1 MFDKHTLYLYK
12 RLLTY
17 IKPYWKVVAITLVA
31 LVIAAAM
38 EPMMPALL
46 KPLVDDSL
54 IGKDPTAITLI
65 PLLIMLV
72 FIIKGLAE
80 YASKLASEWVAHKA
94 ILDIRAQMFAK
105 INNLPQQAHHD
116 YTTGKLLSKITYD
129 VAQVGA
135 SLSQAWIIIIR
146 DTLIIIG
153 LLGFLFYTSWQ
164 LTLLMIVIGPVIA
177 FVIERA
183 SRLMRHSSKEMQGTM
198 GELTQR
204 LEEGLNGHKEIKIYG
219 AEHYEQQRFFTTAE
233 TLRKHTMDV
242 VKVSAANVPI
252 VQMLAAIA
260 LSGVLYAA
268 SLMSAQNLF
277 TPGEFI
283 AFITAMAMIFE
294 PIRRLTTINVT
305 IQKGMAAAESIF
317 ELLDQP
323 DEPNTGTHLLHA
335 PHGHIE
341 FKDVTFQYPGSHAP
355 ALSQFNLSIPAKQT
369 TALVGQS
376 GSGKTTLAN
385 LITRFYEPQNGQV
398 LIDGTPLN
406 QLELN
411 NVRQH
416 IAYVSQNV
424 VLFNDTLAANIAYGQ
439 SDVAQSDIIAAA
451 KAAFAWEF
459 IEKLPL
465 GLDTQI
471 GDNGASLSGG
481 QRQRIAIARAFLK
494 NAPILIMDEA
504 TSALDNQSEQMI
516 QQAMDKLKQ
525 NRTVILIAHRL
536 STIEKAQ
543 KIVLLQHGQLAEMG
557 THQSLLAQNG
567 LYAHLYQQGHDIDAQ
582 HT

>member
-1 MFDKHTLYLYK
+1 MLDKHTLHLYK
-12 RLLTY
+12 RLLNY

-38 EPMMPALL
+38 EPLMPALL

-54 IGKDPTAITLI
+54 IAKNPDSIATI

-72 FIIKGLAE
+72 FVVKGLAE
-80 YASKLASEWVAHKA
+80 YASKVASEWVAHKA

-105 INNLPQQAHHD
+105 INSLPQQTHHD

-129 VAQVGA
+129 VPQVGA

-146 DTLIIIG
+146 DTLIVLG
-153 LLGFLFYTSWQ
+153 LIGFLLYTSWQ
-164 LTLLMIVIGPVIA
+164 LTLLMLIIGPVIA
-177 FVIERA
+177 FIIDRA
-183 SRLMRHSSKEMQGTM
+183 SRLMRQSSKAMQNTM

-204 LEEGLNGHKEIKIYG
+204 LEESLNGHKEIKIYG
-219 AEHYEQQRFFTTAE
+219 AEHYEQARFHATAE
-233 TLRKHTMDV
+233 NLRKHTMDV
-242 VKVSAANVPI
+242 VKVSAANVPM

-260 LSGVLYAA
+260 LAGVLYAA
-268 SLMSAQNLF
+268 SVMSAQDLF

-294 PIRRLTTINVT
+294 PIRRLTNINVV

-323 DEPNTGTHLLHA
+323 DEPNTGTLKLSGVQGQIRFENVSFRYA
-335 PHGHIE
+335 
-341 FKDVTFQYPGSHAP
+341 GSDQP
-355 ALSQFNLSIPAKQT
+355 ALQEFNLTLPAKET

-385 LITRFYEPQNGQV
+385 LITRFYQPQSGQIW
-398 LIDGTPLN
+398 IDDTPLN
-406 QLELN
+406 DIELHN
-411 NVRQH
+411 LRDQ

-424 VLFNDTLAANIAYGQ
+424 VLFNDTLAANIAYGHDE
-439 SDVAQSDIIAAA
+439 SDEAAIIAAA
-451 KAAFAWEF
+451 KAAHAWEF
-459 IEKLPL
+459 IEKLPQ
-465 GLDTQI
+465 GLNTVV
-471 GDNGASLSGG
+471 GDQGASLSGG

-516 QQAMDKLKQ
+516 QQAMDTLRRD
-525 NRTVILIAHRL
+525 RTVIIIAHRL
-536 STIEKAQ
+536 STIESADQ
-543 KIVLLQHGQLAEMG
+543 IVVMEHGRLAEIG
-557 THQSLLAQNG
+557 NHQTLLTQNG
-567 LYAHLYQQGHDIDAQ
+567 IYARLYQNGEALA
-582 HT
+582 

>member
-1 MFDKHTLYLYK
+1 MLDKHTLHLYK
-12 RLLTY
+12 RLLNY

-38 EPMMPALL
+38 EPLMPALL

-54 IGKDPTAITLI
+54 IAKNPDSIATI

-72 FIIKGLAE
+72 FVVKGLAE
-80 YASKLASEWVAHKA
+80 YASKVASEWVAHKA

-105 INNLPQQAHHD
+105 INSLPQQTHHD

-129 VAQVGA
+129 VPQVGA

-146 DTLIIIG
+146 DTLIVLG
-153 LLGFLFYTSWQ
+153 LIGFLLYTSWQ
-164 LTLLMIVIGPVIA
+164 LTLLMLIIGPVIA
-177 FVIERA
+177 FIIDRA
-183 SRLMRHSSKEMQGTM
+183 SRLMRQSSKAMQNTM

-204 LEEGLNGHKEIKIYG
+204 LEESLNGHKEIKIYG
-219 AEHYEQQRFFTTAE
+219 AEHYEQARFHATAE
-233 TLRKHTMDV
+233 NLRKHTMDV
-242 VKVSAANVPI
+242 VKVSAANVPM

-260 LSGVLYAA
+260 LAGVLYAA
-268 SLMSAQNLF
+268 SVMSAQDLF

-294 PIRRLTTINVT
+294 PIRRLTNINVV

-323 DEPNTGTHLLHA
+323 DEPNTGTLKLSGVQGQIRFENVSFRYA
-335 PHGHIE
+335 
-341 FKDVTFQYPGSHAP
+341 GSDQP
-355 ALSQFNLSIPAKQT
+355 ALQEFNLTLPAKET

-385 LITRFYEPQNGQV
+385 LITRFYQPQSGQIW
-398 LIDGTPLN
+398 IDNTPLN
-406 QLELN
+406 DIELHN
-411 NVRQH
+411 LRDQ

-424 VLFNDTLAANIAYGQ
+424 VLFNDTLAANIAYGH
-439 SDVAQSDIIAAA
+439 DEFDEAAIIAAA
-451 KAAFAWEF
+451 KAAHAWEF
-459 IEKLPL
+459 IEKLPQ
-465 GLDTQI
+465 GLNTVV
-471 GDNGASLSGG
+471 GDQGASLSGG

-516 QQAMDKLKQ
+516 QQAMDTLRRD
-525 NRTVILIAHRL
+525 RTVIIIAHRL
-536 STIEKAQ
+536 STIESADQ
-543 KIVLLQHGQLAEMG
+543 IVVMEHGRLAEIG
-557 THQSLLAQNG
+557 NHQTLLTQNG
-567 LYAHLYQQGHDIDAQ
+567 IYARLYQNGEALA
-582 HT
+582 

>member
-1 MFDKHTLYLYK
+1 MLDKHTLHLYK

-38 EPMMPALL
+38 EPLMPALL

-54 IGKDPTAITLI
+54 IAKNPDSIATI

-72 FIIKGLAE
+72 FVVKGLAE
-80 YASKLASEWVAHKA
+80 YASKVASEWVAHKA

-105 INNLPQQAHHD
+105 INSLPQQTHHD

-129 VAQVGA
+129 VPQVGA

-146 DTLIIIG
+146 DTLIILG
-153 LLGFLFYTSWQ
+153 LIGFLLYTSWQ
-164 LTLLMIVIGPVIA
+164 LTLLMLIIGPVIA
-177 FVIERA
+177 FIIDRA
-183 SRLMRHSSKEMQGTM
+183 SRLMRQSSKAMQNTM

-219 AEHYEQQRFFTTAE
+219 AEHYEQARFHATAE
-233 TLRKHTMDV
+233 NLRKHTMDV
-242 VKVSAANVPI
+242 VKVSAANVPM

-260 LSGVLYAA
+260 LAGVLYAA
-268 SLMSAQNLF
+268 SVMSAQDLF

-294 PIRRLTTINVT
+294 PIRRLTNINVV

-323 DEPNTGTHLLHA
+323 DEPNTGTLKLSGVQGQIRFENVSFRYA
-335 PHGHIE
+335 
-341 FKDVTFQYPGSHAP
+341 GSDQP
-355 ALSQFNLSIPAKQT
+355 ALQEFNLTLPAKQT

-385 LITRFYEPQNGQV
+385 LITRFYQPQSGQIW
-398 LIDGTPLN
+398 IDDTPLN
-406 QLELN
+406 DIELHN
-411 NVRQH
+411 LRDQ

-424 VLFNDTLAANIAYGQ
+424 VLFNDTLAANIAYGH
-439 SDVAQSDIIAAA
+439 DEFDEAAIIAAA
-451 KAAFAWEF
+451 KAAHAWEF
-459 IEKLPL
+459 IEKLPQ
-465 GLDTQI
+465 GLNTVV
-471 GDNGASLSGG
+471 GDQGASLSGG

-516 QQAMDKLKQ
+516 QQAMDTLRRD
-525 NRTVILIAHRL
+525 RTVIIIAHRL
-536 STIEKAQ
+536 STIESADQ
-543 KIVLLQHGQLAEMG
+543 IVVMEHGRLAEIG
-557 THQSLLAQNG
+557 NHQTLLTQNG
-567 LYAHLYQQGHDIDAQ
+567 IYARLYQNGEALA
-582 HT
+582 

>member
-1 MFDKHTLYLYK
+1 MLDKHTLHLYK
-12 RLLTY
+12 RLLNY

-38 EPMMPALL
+38 EPLMPALL

-54 IGKDPTAITLI
+54 IAKNPDSIATI

-72 FIIKGLAE
+72 FVVKGLAE
-80 YASKLASEWVAHKA
+80 YASKVASEWVAHKA

-105 INNLPQQAHHD
+105 INSLPQQTHHD

-129 VAQVGA
+129 VPQVGA

-146 DTLIIIG
+146 DTLIVLG
-153 LLGFLFYTSWQ
+153 LIGFLLYTSWQ
-164 LTLLMIVIGPVIA
+164 LTLLMLIIGPVIA
-177 FVIERA
+177 FIIDRA
-183 SRLMRHSSKEMQGTM
+183 SRLMRQSSKAMQNTM

-204 LEEGLNGHKEIKIYG
+204 LEESLNGHKEIKIYG
-219 AEHYEQQRFFTTAE
+219 AEHYEQARFHATAE
-233 TLRKHTMDV
+233 NLRKHTMDV
-242 VKVSAANVPI
+242 VKVSAANVPM

-260 LSGVLYAA
+260 LAGVLYAA
-268 SLMSAQNLF
+268 SVMSAQDLF

-294 PIRRLTTINVT
+294 PIRRLTNINVV

-323 DEPNTGTHLLHA
+323 DEPNTGTLKLSGVQGQIRFENVSFRYA
-335 PHGHIE
+335 
-341 FKDVTFQYPGSHAP
+341 GSDQP
-355 ALSQFNLSIPAKQT
+355 ALQEFNLTLPAKET

-385 LITRFYEPQNGQV
+385 LITRFYQPQSGQIW
-398 LIDGTPLN
+398 IDNTPLN
-406 QLELN
+406 DIELHN
-411 NVRQH
+411 LRDQ

-424 VLFNDTLAANIAYGQ
+424 VLFNDTLAANIAYGHDE
-439 SDVAQSDIIAAA
+439 SDEAAIIAAA
-451 KAAFAWEF
+451 KAAHAWEF
-459 IEKLPL
+459 IEKLPQ
-465 GLDTQI
+465 GLNTVV
-471 GDNGASLSGG
+471 GDQGASLSGG

-516 QQAMDKLKQ
+516 QQAMDTLRRD
-525 NRTVILIAHRL
+525 RTVIIIAHRL
-536 STIEKAQ
+536 STIESADQ
-543 KIVLLQHGQLAEMG
+543 IVVMEHGRLAEIG
-557 THQSLLAQNG
+557 NHQTLLTQNG
-567 LYAHLYQQGHDIDAQ
+567 IYARLYQNGEALA
-582 HT
+582 

>member
-1 MFDKHTLYLYK
+1 MLDKHTLHLYK
-12 RLLTY
+12 RLLNY

-38 EPMMPALL
+38 EPLMPALL

-54 IGKDPTAITLI
+54 IAKNPDSIATI

-72 FIIKGLAE
+72 FVVKGLAE
-80 YASKLASEWVAHKA
+80 YASKVASEWVAHKA

-105 INNLPQQAHHD
+105 INSLPQQTHHD

-129 VAQVGA
+129 VPQVGA

-146 DTLIIIG
+146 DTLIVLG
-153 LLGFLFYTSWQ
+153 LIGFLLYTSWQ
-164 LTLLMIVIGPVIA
+164 LTLLMLIIGPVIA
-177 FVIERA
+177 FIIDRA
-183 SRLMRHSSKEMQGTM
+183 SRLMRQSSKAMQNTM

-219 AEHYEQQRFFTTAE
+219 AEHYEQARFHATAE
-233 TLRKHTMDV
+233 NLRKHTMDV
-242 VKVSAANVPI
+242 VKVSAANVPM

-260 LSGVLYAA
+260 LAGVLYAA
-268 SLMSAQNLF
+268 SVMSAQDLF

-294 PIRRLTTINVT
+294 PIRRLTNINVV

-323 DEPNTGTHLLHA
+323 DEPNTGTLKLSGVQGQIRFENVSFRYA
-335 PHGHIE
+335 
-341 FKDVTFQYPGSHAP
+341 GSDQP
-355 ALSQFNLSIPAKQT
+355 ALQEFNLTLPAKQT

-385 LITRFYEPQNGQV
+385 LITRFYQPQSGQIW
-398 LIDGTPLN
+398 IDDTPLN
-406 QLELN
+406 DIELHN
-411 NVRQH
+411 LRAQ

-424 VLFNDTLAANIAYGQ
+424 VLFNDTLAANIAYGHDE
-439 SDVAQSDIIAAA
+439 SDQAAIIAAA
-451 KAAFAWEF
+451 KAAHAWEF
-459 IEKLPL
+459 IKKLPQ
-465 GLDTQI
+465 GLNTVV
-471 GDNGASLSGG
+471 GDQGASLSGG

-516 QQAMDKLKQ
+516 QQAMDTLRRD
-525 NRTVILIAHRL
+525 RTVIIIAHRL
-536 STIEKAQ
+536 STIESADQ
-543 KIVLLQHGQLAEMG
+543 IVVMEHGRLAEIG
-557 THQSLLAQNG
+557 NHQTLLTQNG
-567 LYAHLYQQGHDIDAQ
+567 IYARLYQNGEALA
-582 HT
+582 

>member
-1 MFDKHTLYLYK
+1 MLDKHTLHLYK

-17 IKPYWKVVAITLVA
+17 IKPYWKVVAVTLVA
-31 LVIAAAM
+31 LALAAAM
-38 EPMMPALL
+38 EPLMPALL

-54 IGKDPTAITLI
+54 IAKNPDSIATI

-72 FIIKGLAE
+72 FVVKGLAE
-80 YASKLASEWVAHKA
+80 YASKVASEWVAHKA

-105 INNLPQQAHHD
+105 INSLPQQTHHD

-129 VAQVGA
+129 VPQVGA

-146 DTLIIIG
+146 DTLIILG
-153 LLGFLFYTSWQ
+153 LIGFLLYTSWQ
-164 LTLLMIVIGPVIA
+164 LTLLMLIIGPVIA
-177 FVIERA
+177 FIIDRA
-183 SRLMRHSSKEMQGTM
+183 SRLMRQSSKAMQNTM

-219 AEHYEQQRFFTTAE
+219 AENYEQARFHATAE
-233 TLRKHTMDV
+233 NLRQHTMDV
-242 VKVSAANVPI
+242 VKVSAANVPL

-260 LSGVLYAA
+260 LAGVLYAA
-268 SLMSAQNLF
+268 SVMSAQDMF

-294 PIRRLTTINVT
+294 PIRRLTNINVV

-323 DEPNTGTHLLHA
+323 DEPNPGQLQLA
-335 PHGHIE
+335 AVQGQIR
-341 FKDVTFQYPGSHAP
+341 FDNVTFRYAGAEQA
-355 ALSQFNLSIPAKQT
+355 ALQDLNLTLPAKQT

-385 LITRFYEPQNGQV
+385 LITRFYQPQSGQI
-398 LIDGTPLN
+398 LLDGTPLN
-406 QLELN
+406 DIELHN
-411 NVRQH
+411 LRDQ

-424 VLFNDTLAANIAYGQ
+424 VLFNDTLAANIAYGH
-439 SDVAQSDIIAAA
+439 DEFDEAAIIAAA
-451 KAAFAWEF
+451 KAAHAWEF
-459 IEKLPL
+459 IEKLPQ
-465 GLDTQI
+465 GLNTI
-471 GDNGASLSGG
+471 VGDQGASLSGG

-516 QQAMDKLKQ
+516 QQAMDTLRRD
-525 NRTVILIAHRL
+525 RTVIIIAHRL
-536 STIEKAQ
+536 STIESADQ
-543 KIVLLQHGQLAEMG
+543 IVVMEHGKLAEIG
-557 THQSLLAQNG
+557 NHQTLLSNQG
-567 LYAHLYQQGHDIDAQ
+567 IYAKLYQSGETLA
-582 HT
+582 

>member
-1 MFDKHTLYLYK
+1 MLDKHTLHLYK
-12 RLLTY
+12 RLLNY

-38 EPMMPALL
+38 EPLMPALL

-54 IGKDPTAITLI
+54 IAKNPDSIATI

-72 FIIKGLAE
+72 FVVKGLAE
-80 YASKLASEWVAHKA
+80 YASKVASEWVAHKA

-105 INNLPQQAHHD
+105 INSLPQQTHHD

-129 VAQVGA
+129 VPQVGA

-146 DTLIIIG
+146 DTLIVLG
-153 LLGFLFYTSWQ
+153 LIGFLLYTSWQ
-164 LTLLMIVIGPVIA
+164 LTLLMLIIGPVIA
-177 FVIERA
+177 FIIDRA
-183 SRLMRHSSKEMQGTM
+183 SRLMRQSSKAMQNTM

-219 AEHYEQQRFFTTAE
+219 AEHYEQARFHATAE
-233 TLRKHTMDV
+233 NLRKHTMDV
-242 VKVSAANVPI
+242 VKVSAANVPM

-260 LSGVLYAA
+260 LAGVLYAA
-268 SLMSAQNLF
+268 SVMSAQDLF

-294 PIRRLTTINVT
+294 PIRRLTNINVV

-323 DEPNTGTHLLHA
+323 DEPNTGTLKLSGVQGQIRFENVSFRYA
-335 PHGHIE
+335 
-341 FKDVTFQYPGSHAP
+341 GSDQP
-355 ALSQFNLSIPAKQT
+355 ALQEFNLTLPAKET

-385 LITRFYEPQNGQV
+385 LITRFYQPQSGQIW
-398 LIDGTPLN
+398 IDDTPLN
-406 QLELN
+406 DIELHN
-411 NVRQH
+411 LRDQ

-424 VLFNDTLAANIAYGQ
+424 VLFNDTLAANIAYGHDE
-439 SDVAQSDIIAAA
+439 SDEAAIIAAA
-451 KAAFAWEF
+451 KAAHAWEF
-459 IEKLPL
+459 IEKLPQ
-465 GLDTQI
+465 GLNTVV
-471 GDNGASLSGG
+471 GDQGASLSGG

-516 QQAMDKLKQ
+516 QQAMDTLRRD
-525 NRTVILIAHRL
+525 RTVIIIAHRL
-536 STIEKAQ
+536 STIESADQ
-543 KIVLLQHGQLAEMG
+543 IVVMEHGRLAEIG
-557 THQSLLAQNG
+557 NHQTLLTQNG
-567 LYAHLYQQGHDIDAQ
+567 IYARLYQNGEALA
-582 HT
+582 